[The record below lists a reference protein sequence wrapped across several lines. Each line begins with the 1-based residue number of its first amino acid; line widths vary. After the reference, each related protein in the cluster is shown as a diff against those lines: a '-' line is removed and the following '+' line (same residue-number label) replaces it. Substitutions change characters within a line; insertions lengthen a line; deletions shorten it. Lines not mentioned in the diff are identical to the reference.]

1 MEWSDA
7 DLVQQTLTGKIT
19 AYDELVNRY
28 HRPVYQLAYRML
40 DNREDASDVTQDAF
54 LRAFAALG
62 SYRQHANFLT
72 WLYKITSN
80 VCIDRIR
87 ARRGLQPE
95 SLEAEREKGFEPA
108 AGMES
113 DPEMLSIRDDLE
125 DAVGRA
131 VQSLPDRYR
140 VVVVMRYLEG
150 VSVNEIAARLA
161 IPSGTVKTLLY
172 RAREML
178 RSKLRPLLALETK

>member
-7 DLVQQTLTGKIT
+7 DLVQQTLAGKIA

-28 HRPVYQLAYRML
+28 HRLVYHLAYRML
-40 DNREDASDVTQDAF
+40 DNREDASDATQDAF
-54 LRAFAALG
+54 LRAFTALG
-62 SYRQHANFLT
+62 SYHWHANFLT

-80 VCIDRIR
+80 VCVDRLR
-87 ARRGLQPE
+87 ARRSLRSV
-95 SLEAEREKGFEPA
+95 SLEAEREMGFEPA
-108 AGMES
+108 TGAES
-113 DPEMLSIRDDLE
+113 DPVMISIRSDQD
-125 DAVGRA
+125 DAVGSA
-131 VQSLPDRYR
+131 IQSLPDRYR

-150 VSVNEIAARLA
+150 VSVDEIAARLA
-161 IPSGTVKTLLY
+161 MPSGTVKTLLY